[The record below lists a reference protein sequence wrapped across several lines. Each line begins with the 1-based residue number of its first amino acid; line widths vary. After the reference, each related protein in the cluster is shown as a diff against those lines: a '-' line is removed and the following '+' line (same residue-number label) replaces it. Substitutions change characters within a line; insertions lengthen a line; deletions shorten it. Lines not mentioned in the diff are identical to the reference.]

1 MDYQI
6 ALDLIKSKGYNM
18 YLNGEEARVFEYITK
33 TQKIFKA
40 FIENPKSKKELID
53 LLDQEKEHSLFNI
66 SLKIRLMLTE
76 LSMNPIQ
83 AINSLEEQDLSNL
96 IPFDDQYYTLEQD
109 ESLIPKISIFKQ
121 VKPKV
126 VEKVEKPVV
135 IPPGMKYLLE
145 MVDNVKAVQKI
156 VVDSIPSKSKWAN
169 DDRVGQEQLYEA
181 FEKVLTGLKNHAE
194 HSLPFLR
201 PVQKREAP
209 NYFDIIKNPM
219 DLTTMTKKLKS
230 LQYNSKEDFAAD
242 LELIWTNCLT
252 YNTMPESIYR
262 QHAFAM
268 RRKTLDLLKKIPEI
282 SIQSNKES
290 DDDTDDEG
298 KSKVSEKE
306 DIDMESVKDEKEEE
320 EEKEEKEDE
329 EEHEDGVNNQLQ
341 QEYIYDP
348 NLITKKWKQITSS
361 DRAMVLT
368 QKELNKQLRFRD
380 WPALIRTEQ
389 DMAKYADNLQKYN
402 EKAKIRSTLLQ
413 GIEPEIPELSYF
425 LPETYNFVSSFP
437 QSSVHAPKYNFEIKD
452 FLSAETN
459 ENKLPH
465 PPLPTLSEYSSFNFD
480 ANSKLNL
487 AMTKN
492 IQEMKNI
499 KDVYSKVLAKQNI
512 NEQQLNIPKSSPYVP
527 LWEEKELPPP
537 VLNLNSSFQLIR
549 KSLGY
554 ILSHIGFDSATDQA
568 LSTFADILMQ
578 LLYTA
583 GRTMR
588 IFIDK
593 YGAIMQEEEILY
605 HVLLELGVKDP
616 MDLQTYINHDVI
628 RYGKKLHELSRK
640 LEYAWNEFGQ
650 VQQDD
655 IEFEDHQ
662 ENFYSGNFL
671 EDAGIDFLNF
681 KEIGLDVSSI
691 PMELWNRKAD
701 KPLTA
706 RVKRALINTGPV
718 AASDLETEVKIPPLE
733 SWQPVDPTNQIKL
746 LSEFYSKLTPDTMI
760 EDEFKPKTKEQKMM
774 LKYAQTGVRKKT
786 NALPAK
792 KKSETKT
799 SVKKVIKKEKK
810 LRERKKK
817 KGEMSPLLE

>member
-6 ALDLIKSKGYNM
+6 ALDLIKTKGYKM
-18 YLNGEEARVFEYITK
+18 YLNEEESRVFEYITK
-33 TQKIFKA
+33 TQKIFKS
-40 FIENPKSKKELID
+40 FIENPKSKKELVFGTNVD
-53 LLDQEKEHSLFNI
+53 LLDQEKENTLLNI

-76 LSMNPIQ
+76 LSMNPVQ
-83 AINSLEEQDLSNL
+83 AINTLEEQDLSSL
-96 IPFDDQYYTLEQD
+96 IPFDDQYYSLEQD

-181 FEKVLTGLKNHAE
+181 FEKVLTGLKNYTE

-219 DLTTMTKKLKS
+219 DLTTMTKKLKN
-230 LQYNSKEDFAAD
+230 LQYNNKDDFAAD
-242 LELIWTNCLT
+242 LELIWSNCLT

-268 RRKTLDLLKKIPEI
+268 RRKTQELLKKIPEI

-290 DDDTDDEG
+290 DDESDDEG

-306 DIDMESVKDEKEEE
+306 DVEMESVKEEKEE

-329 EEHEDGVNNQLQ
+329 EEHEDGINNQLQ
-341 QEYIYDP
+341 QEYMYDSCI
-348 NLITKKWKQITSS
+348 ITKKWKQITSN

-368 QKELNKQLRFRD
+368 QKQLNKQLKFGD

-389 DMAKYADNLQKYN
+389 DMAKYADNQQKFY
-402 EKAKIRSTLLQ
+402 EKAKIRQNILQ
-413 GIEPEIPELSYF
+413 GMENEIPELSYF
-425 LPETYNFVSSFP
+425 LPETYNVVSSFP
-437 QSSVHAPKYNFEIKD
+437 ESNTQAPKFNFDVQD
-452 FLSAETN
+452 FLSPDT
-459 ENKLPH
+459 
-465 PPLPTLSEYSSFNFD
+465 SE
-480 ANSKLNL
+480 SKLNM
-487 AMTKN
+487 AMMKN

-499 KDVYSKVLAKQNI
+499 KDIYSKVLAKQNI
-512 NEQQLNIPKSSPYVP
+512 NEPQMNIPKPEPYTP
-527 LWEEKELPPP
+527 LWDEKDLPPP
-537 VLNLNSSFQLIR
+537 VLNLNSSFQLIQ
-549 KSLGY
+549 KSCGY
-554 ILSHIGFDSATDQA
+554 ILSHIGFDSATEQA
-568 LSTFADILMQ
+568 LSTFSDIMMQ

-583 GRTMR
+583 GRTMSA
-588 IFIDK
+588 FIDK
-593 YGAIMQEEEILY
+593 YGTIMQSEEILF

-616 MDLQTYINHDVI
+616 IDLQTYINHDVI
-628 RYGKKLHELSRK
+628 RYGNKLHELSRK
-640 LEYAWNEFGQ
+640 LDYAWNEFGQ

-655 IEFEDHQ
+655 IEFEDQQ

-671 EDAGIDFLNF
+671 EGAGIDFLNL
-681 KEIGLDVSSI
+681 KDIGLDFHI

-706 RVKRALINTGPV
+706 RVKRNLINTGPV
-718 AASDLETEVKIPPLE
+718 AASDLETEIKVPAFEKWE
-733 SWQPVDPTNQIKL
+733 PVDPGKQIKL
-746 LSEFYSKLTPDTMI
+746 LADFYSKLTPETMI

-774 LKYAQTGVRKKT
+774 VKYAQTGVRKKT
-786 NALPAK
+786 NVLQPK
-792 KKSETKT
+792 KKEPKT
-799 SVKKVIKKEKK
+799 TVKKIVKKEKK
-810 LRERKKK
+810 LKEKKRK
-817 KGEMSPLLE
+817 KGEMSPMLE